1 MQKKTLAERGAL
13 MVEMV
18 AVVAVL
24 GVMGT
29 VLFRQMN
36 QRNQELDNINM
47 ASEIRTV
54 KEATMAYIQANRP
67 SLEANCVLDGDYGY
81 MTLDN
86 KEIDYFMPDNWA
98 SNRDGEGE
106 WKGDGIINE
115 YDIYLTCYEIDS
127 ELAPRKA
134 LYATIIPYDG
144 ALPEGFTLRRA
155 ARVANLIGADGGVYD
170 SGLLH
175 GTMGAWEV
183 QCPLNPD
190 GEGED
195 VCKKRKDNFFVAT
208 TGVDIYIPEVED
220 APDNAVVV
228 PNSIAFN
235 RLHSTDY
242 FSVGDGDGTANC
254 IGNMTAE
261 GKFAHEAVDPDS
273 EVPSGTADDIQNVGT
288 GTNPNKC
295 DPLFWVGTTGPS
307 ETDKSEAGQVYVKNN
322 LYIGRDNATNTHA
335 VAIETGDDDTERSV
349 TVFSADGDER
359 LMLDGTGKV
368 VGRSAG
374 GKGYR
379 LDAENGEIVLFEETE
394 INGTTI
400 QVPTMRLKDGVMRT
414 GETVTYTGDDGKAF
428 TDTYKV
434 DPAFTSLMNDIRLT
448 SRGGARLSDILPNYI
463 TKTITSY
470 TFNNG
475 TAQTVNK
482 PTCPGG
488 YVRAVMVTPVSW
500 SQYITEANLTLPDV
514 PDTGAPAITLSDTDP
529 TEKNIDVTENGATL
543 QLKHQKPVQ
552 IKITDK
558 EKTWDVLADYS
569 DTAATLTDPISVI
582 AQTYCVFDKD
592 NFGGAPGGSGGLNS
606 NGLGQ
611 EEGTIEGQEIGPK
624 DRNCTENADCD
635 NTEECTGGIC
645 VSLGSCE
652 ANKPSEKLYCIGGRY
667 VHVECT
673 EDAECDEGQTCQN
686 NRCKGGKGATSA

>member
-1 MQKKTLAERGAL
+1 MQKKKLAERGAL

-81 MTLDN
+81 MTLD
-86 KEIDYFMPDNWA
+86 KEEIDYFMPDNWA
-98 SNRDGEGE
+98 SNRDGEWE
-106 WKGDGIINE
+106 GDGIINE

-155 ARVANLIGADGGVYD
+155 ARVANLIGADGGVYTD
-170 SGLLH
+170 KALH

-183 QCPLNPD
+183 KCPLNSD
-190 GEGED
+190 GD
-195 VCKKRKDNFFVAT
+195 VCEDRTDNFFVAT

-228 PNSIAFN
+228 PDSIAFN
-235 RLHSTDY
+235 RLHSKDY
-242 FSVGDGDGTANC
+242 FSVGDGTPNC

-261 GKFAHEAVDPDS
+261 GEFAHKAKDPDS
-273 EVPSGTADDIQNVGT
+273 EVPSGTADEILNVGT
-288 GTNPNKC
+288 GTNPNRC
-295 DPLFWVGTTGPS
+295 DPLFWVGTKGPEGKDNS
-307 ETDKSEAGQVYVKNN
+307 EKGQVYVKNN

-335 VAIETGDDDTERSV
+335 VAIETGDNDTERSV

-394 INGTTI
+394 INGKVI

-414 GETVTYTGDDGKAF
+414 DKAVTYTGDGGTPV

-434 DPAFTSLMNDIRLT
+434 DPAYTSLMNDIRLT

-463 TKTITSY
+463 TKTITSR
-470 TFNNG
+470 TFDNG
-475 TAQTVNK
+475 EFKEVDK
-482 PTCPGG
+482 PACPGG

-500 SQYITEANLTLPDV
+500 SQYITEAELRLPSV
-514 PDTGAPAITLSDTDP
+514 PAGSATPAITLSDTDP
-529 TEKNIDVTENGATL
+529 TEKDIDVMIDNDARLRLQHQEPVRITINNGDAS
-543 QLKHQKPVQ
+543 
-552 IKITDK
+552 
-558 EKTWDVLADYS
+558 WSVLADYS
-569 DTAATLTDPISVI
+569 GTAATDADPISVV
-582 AQTYCVFDKD
+582 AQTYCVFDEA
-592 NFGGAPGGSGGLNS
+592 NFDDASGTSGGLNS
-606 NGLGQ
+606 DGLGQ
-611 EEGTIEGQEIGPK
+611 ETGTERQEIGQK
-624 DRNCTENADCD
+624 DRPCSNDTDCD
-635 NTEECTGGIC
+635 NTEKCSEDNIC
-645 VSLGSCE
+645 VPLGSCTE
-652 ANKPSEKLYCIGGRY
+652 NNLDEKLYCIDRRY
-667 VHVECT
+667 VYVECT
-673 EDAECDEGQTCQN
+673 EDAECDEGKTCQN
-686 NRCKGGKGATSA
+686 NRCKGGEGTTSA

>member
-1 MQKKTLAERGAL
+1 MQKKKLAERGAL

-81 MTLDN
+81 MTLAN
-86 KEIDYFMPDNWA
+86 EEIDYFMPDNWA
-98 SNRDGEGE
+98 SNRDGNGA

-115 YDIYLTCYEIDS
+115 YGIYLTCYEIDS

-134 LYATIIPYDG
+134 LYATIIPHDW

-155 ARVANLIGADGGVYD
+155 SRVANLIGADGGVYTD
-170 SGLLH
+170 GALH

-183 QCPLNPD
+183 WCPFDSD
-190 GEGED
+190 GD
-195 VCKKRKDNFFVAT
+195 VCDEREDNFFVAT

-228 PNSIAFN
+228 PDSIAFE
-235 RLHSTDY
+235 RLHSTNY
-242 FSVGDGDGTANC
+242 FSVGDGNANC
-254 IGNMTAE
+254 VGNMTPNGE
-261 GKFAHEAVDPDS
+261 FAHKAIDPDS
-273 EVPSGTADDIQNVGT
+273 GVPSGTADEIRNVGT
-288 GTNPNKC
+288 ADC
-295 DPLFWVGTTGPS
+295 EPLFWVGTRGLNVD
-307 ETDKSEAGQVYVKNN
+307 TDNSEARQVYVKNN
-322 LYIGRDNATNTHA
+322 LYVGRDNATNTHA

-349 TVFSADGDER
+349 TVFSANGDER
-359 LMLDGTGKV
+359 LMLDATGKV
-368 VGRSAG
+368 VGRSGAG

-379 LDAENGEIVLFEETE
+379 LDAENGEIVLFEEKTVGE
-394 INGTTI
+394 KVI

-414 GETVTYTGDDGKAF
+414 DRTVTYTGAGETPV

-463 TKTITSY
+463 TKAITSR
-470 TFNNG
+470 TFDSG
-475 TAQTVNK
+475 EFKEVDK
-482 PTCPGG
+482 PACPGG
-488 YVRAVMVTPVSW
+488 YVRAIMVTPVSW
-500 SQYITEANLTLPDV
+500 SQYITEAELRLPAV
-514 PDTGAPAITLSDTDP
+514 PAGSATPAITLSDTNP
-529 TEKNIDVTENGATL
+529 TEKDIDVINNDARLRLQHQEPVRITINNG
-543 QLKHQKPVQ
+543 
-552 IKITDK
+552 DS
-558 EKTWDVLADYS
+558 WSVLADYS
-569 DTAATLTDPISVI
+569 GTAATNADPISVV

-592 NFGGAPGGSGGLNS
+592 NFGGAPGTSGGLNG

-611 EEGTIEGQEIGPK
+611 EEGTEGQEISPK
-624 DRNCTENADCD
+624 DRNCSENADCD
-635 NTEECTGGIC
+635 NTEKCSTAKVC
-645 VSLGSCE
+645 VSLGSCT
-652 ANKPSEKLYCIGGRY
+652 ADDTAKKLYCIDGRY
-667 VHVECT
+667 VYVECT
-673 EDAECDEGQTCQN
+673 EDAECDEEQTCQN

>member
-1 MQKKTLAERGAL
+1 MQKKKLAERGAL

-86 KEIDYFMPDNWA
+86 EEIDYFMPDNWA
-98 SNRDGEGE
+98 SNRDGDGKWE
-106 WKGDGIINE
+106 GDGIINE

-155 ARVANLIGADGGVYD
+155 SRVANLIGADGGVYTD
-170 SGLLH
+170 GALH

-183 QCPLNPD
+183 PCPLNSV
-190 GEGED
+190 GD
-195 VCKKRKDNFFVAT
+195 VCAGRKDNFFVAT

-228 PNSIAFN
+228 PDSIAFE

-242 FSVGDGDGTANC
+242 FSVGDGNADC
-254 IGNMTAE
+254 IGNMTPNGE
-261 GKFAHEAVDPDS
+261 FAHKAIDPDS
-273 EVPSGTADDIQNVGT
+273 GVPSGTADEIRNVGT
-288 GTNPNKC
+288 ADC
-295 DPLFWVGTTGPS
+295 EPLFWVGTRGLNVG
-307 ETDKSEAGQVYVKNN
+307 TDNSEARQVYVKNN
-322 LYIGRDNATNTHA
+322 LYVGRDNATNTHA

-379 LDAENGEIVLFEETE
+379 LDAKNGEIVLFEEKTVGE
-394 INGTTI
+394 KVI

-414 GETVTYTGDDGKAF
+414 GEIVTYTGDDGLEV

-434 DPAFTSLMNDIRLT
+434 DPAYTSLMNDIRLT

-463 TKTITSY
+463 TKAITSR
-470 TFNNG
+470 TFDNG
-475 TAQTVNK
+475 EFKEVDK
-482 PTCPGG
+482 PTCPRG
-488 YVRAVMVTPVSW
+488 YVRAIMVTPVSW
-500 SQYITEANLTLPDV
+500 SQKVTRAALKFTTSPDGGTVTIDDADVSDDLSGDSVKLTQH
-514 PDTGAPAITLSDTDP
+514 
-529 TEKNIDVTENGATL
+529 E
-543 QLKHQKPVQ
+543 PVQ
-552 IKITDK
+552 ITINNGGAS
-558 EKTWDVLADYS
+558 WSVLADYS
-569 DTAATLTDPISVI
+569 GTAATNADQISVV
-582 AQTYCVFDKD
+582 AQTYCVFDED
-592 NFGGAPGGSGGLNS
+592 NFDGDNDTASVGMDRD
-606 NGLGQ
+606 GLGQ
-611 EEGTIEGQEIGPK
+611 EEGTTEGQKIGPK
-624 DRNCTENADCD
+624 DRNCSEDADCD
-635 NTEECTGGIC
+635 NTEKCSKDNNIC
-645 VSLGSCE
+645 VPLGSCL
-652 ANKPSEKLYCIGGRY
+652 ADKPSEKLYCIDGRY
-667 VHVECT
+667 VCVECT
-673 EDAECDEGQTCQN
+673 EDAECDEEQTCQN
-686 NRCKGGKGATSA
+686 NRCKGGEGATSA

>member
-1 MQKKTLAERGAL
+1 MQKKKLAERGAL

-18 AVVAVL
+18 AVIAVL

-67 SLEANCVLDGDYGY
+67 SLEANCVLNGDYGY
-81 MTLDN
+81 MTLD
-86 KEIDYFMPDNWA
+86 KEEIDYFMPDNWA
-98 SNRDGEGE
+98 SNRDDDGE
-106 WKGDGIINE
+106 WEEDGIINE

-155 ARVANLIGADGGVYD
+155 SRVANLIGADGGVYTD
-170 SGLLH
+170 DALH

-183 QCPLNPD
+183 KCPLNSD
-190 GEGED
+190 ED
-195 VCKKRKDNFFVAT
+195 VCKDRTDNFFVAT

-228 PNSIAFN
+228 PDSIAFE
-235 RLHSTDY
+235 RLHSTNY
-242 FSVGDGDGTANC
+242 FSVGDGNANC
-254 IGNMTAE
+254 VGNMTAE
-261 GKFAHEAVDPDS
+261 GEFAHKAKDPDS
-273 EVPSGTADDIQNVGT
+273 EVPSGTADEILNVGT
-288 GTNPNKC
+288 GTNPNRC

-379 LDAENGEIVLFEETE
+379 LDAENGEIVLFEEKKVD
-394 INGTTI
+394 GKVI

-414 GETVTYTGDDGKAF
+414 DRTVTYTGAGETPV

-463 TKTITSY
+463 TKTIKAY

-475 TAQTVNK
+475 TAQDVEK
-482 PTCPGG
+482 PACPGG
-488 YVRAVMVTPVSW
+488 YVRAIMVTPVSW
-500 SQYITEANLTLPDV
+500 SQYITEANLTLPAV
-514 PDTGAPAITLSDTDP
+514 SAGSATPAITLSDTDP
-529 TEKNIDVTENGATL
+529 TEKDIDVTNNGATL
-543 QLKHQKPVQ
+543 RLEHQEPVR
-552 IKITDK
+552 ITINNGDAS
-558 EKTWDVLADYS
+558 WSVLADYS
-569 DTAATLTDPISVI
+569 GTAATNADQISVV

-592 NFGGAPGGSGGLNS
+592 NFGGDDGVSEPVDD

-611 EEGTIEGQEIGPK
+611 EEGAERQEIGPK
-624 DRNCTENADCD
+624 DRPCSNDTDCD
-635 NTEECTGGIC
+635 NTESCNSGIC
-645 VSLGSCE
+645 KSLGSCT
-652 ANKPSEKLYCIGGRY
+652 ADDTAKKLYCIDGRY
-667 VHVECT
+667 VYVECT
-673 EDAECDEGQTCQN
+673 TDEECGEGQTCQN

>member
-1 MQKKTLAERGAL
+1 MKEKKFAERGAL

-18 AVVAVL
+18 AVIALL

-29 VLFRQMN
+29 VLFRQIN
-36 QRNQELDNINM
+36 QRNQELDHINM

-54 KEATMAYIQANRP
+54 KEATQAYIQANR
-67 SLEANCVLDGDYGY
+67 SYLEANCVLDGDYGY
-81 MTLDN
+81 VTLDN
-86 KEIDYFMPDNWA
+86 AEIDYFMPDNWA
-98 SNRDGEGE
+98 SNHDEEGSLEDGLVY
-106 WKGDGIINE
+106 E
-115 YDIYLTCYEIDS
+115 YGIYLTCYEIDS

-134 LYATIIPYDG
+134 LYATIMPHDW

-155 ARVANLIGADGGVYD
+155 SRVANLIGADGGVYTD
-170 SGLLH
+170 GALH

-183 QCPLNPD
+183 LCPFD
-190 GEGED
+190 SEGNN
-195 VCKKRKDNFFVAT
+195 VCDEREDNFFVAT

-228 PNSIAFN
+228 PDSIAFN

-273 EVPSGTADDIQNVGT
+273 GVPTASADDIRNVGT
-288 GTNPNKC
+288 ANC

-307 ETDKSEAGQVYVKNN
+307 VETDRSEAGQVYVKKN
-322 LYIGRDNATNTHA
+322 LYVGRDNANNRHA
-335 VAIETGDDDTERSV
+335 VAIEGGEKDADNSV

-368 VGRSAG
+368 VGRSAD

-379 LDAENGEIVLFEETE
+379 LDAENGEIVLFEEKTVGE
-394 INGTTI
+394 KVI
-400 QVPTMRLKDGVMRT
+400 QVPTMRLKYGAMRT
-414 GETVTYTGDDGKAF
+414 DKAVTYTGDDGSAV

-434 DPAFTSLMNDIRLT
+434 DPAYTSLMNDIRLT
-448 SRGGARLSDILPNYI
+448 SRGGARLSEILPNYI

-475 TAQTVNK
+475 TAQTVGK

-488 YVRAVMVTPVSW
+488 YVRAIMVTPVSW
-500 SQYITEANLTLPDV
+500 SQYITEANLTLPAV
-514 PDTGAPAITLSDTDP
+514 SDTGAPAIELSDTDP
-529 TEKNIDVTENGATL
+529 TEKDIDVTKNDAKL

-552 IKITDK
+552 IRIDNGDS
-558 EKTWDVLADYS
+558 WSVLADYS
-569 DTAATLTDPISVI
+569 GTAATNADPISVMV
-582 AQTYCVFDKD
+582 QTYCVFDEA
-592 NFGGAPGGSGGLNS
+592 NFDGDDGVSESVDG

-611 EEGTIEGQEIGPK
+611 EEGTTEGQEIGPK
-624 DRNCTENADCD
+624 DRNCSEDADCD
-635 NTEECTGGIC
+635 NTEECSADNIC
-645 VSLGSCE
+645 VSLGHCT
-652 ANKPSEKLYCIGGRY
+652 ADDLTKKLYCIDGRY

-673 EDAECDEGQTCQN
+673 TDEECGEGQTCLN
-686 NRCKGGKGATSA
+686 NRCKTK